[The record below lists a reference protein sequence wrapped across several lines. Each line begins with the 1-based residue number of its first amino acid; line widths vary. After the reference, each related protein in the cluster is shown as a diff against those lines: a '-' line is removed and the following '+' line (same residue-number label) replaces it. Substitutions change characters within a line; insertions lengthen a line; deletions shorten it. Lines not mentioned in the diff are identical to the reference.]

1 MIFEKIRLTEG
12 LMIEIFFI
20 MNFALFFFPVKF
32 EFYISYSTRD
42 FRFFVCQKRFDIPS
56 KSRIRELTERLMG
69 DMFFKDFLFFVFFF
83 VDDEFCCYCS
93 VKFVEICLK
102 WFDVR

>member
-1 MIFEKIRLTEG
+1 
-12 LMIEIFFI
+12 

-69 DMFFKDFLFFVFFF
+69 DMFFKDFLFFCFLF
-83 VDDEFCCYCS
+83 VDDEFCCYCL
-93 VKFVEICLK
+93 VKFVEVCLK